1 MGKYMRKANLTG
13 DMVAVMDV
21 SQSSLGVRT
30 RAKTLALQKLRAT
43 KSTATPPESPAAEKH
58 SELSYLQLRSRRL
71 EKPTFQQLTC
81 CRQQNPNP
89 NPMISSGVSGS
100 VGSGSLDT
108 EFKAGEETEES
119 CYFGE
124 NNIDFDGRERSTRE
138 STPCSLRND
147 TYDIYAH
154 GSSSSTR
161 SMNLEPS
168 RTSRNLITKN
178 MPFTQEIE
186 EFFARHDQEQQRRF
200 ADKYNF
206 DIAKEKPIG
215 GRYEWVQVQSQ

>member
-1 MGKYMRKANLTG
+1 MGRYMRKANLTG
-13 DMVAVMDV
+13 DVVAVMDV

-43 KSTATPPESPAAEKH
+43 KSTATPPESPAVEQD

-71 EKPTFQQLTC
+71 EKPPFQQLTC

-89 NPMISSGVSGS
+89 NLLTISSGVSGS

-108 EFKAGEETEES
+108 QIKAGEETEES
-119 CYFGE
+119 CHFGE

-138 STPCSLRND
+138 STPCSLIKD
-147 TYDIYAH
+147 IYDIYTP
-154 GSSSSTR
+154 GSSTR
-161 SMNLEPS
+161 SMNLEAS
-168 RTSRNLITKN
+168 RISQNS
-178 MPFTQEIE
+178 MPLAQEIE
-186 EFFARHDQEQQRRF
+186 EFFTRHDQEQQRRF

-206 DIAKEKPIG
+206 DIVNEKPLG